1 MSKERRPDGGDA
13 GIGPGGVKGKN
24 DVGPDL
30 GFLSS
35 KGLAKDPDES
45 LRSAASKPGSACPGP
60 GRKEESFPASAS
72 MRDPAGTPGRGGA
85 GAAQTC
91 PPGTA
96 RPDRGVRRR
105 LAHSPNPSALSFQS
119 PPAPPAPQSPHSL
132 QSSLSSSSSVVVPS
146 DASDSLPEN
155 DRLIR
160 GELKIRFEAKLKP
173 ALGGE
178 GWKSISA
185 PCEAESF
192 RLDWDR
198 AIDAVRRRFEGALGE
213 VLLENADAEIVFDS
227 GEDEGSD
234 STAPG
239 APVASPSQSLLSE
252 PGRIGA
258 ANRNGALS
266 SLPPDRE
273 AGAIDAIGEN
283 GETDKNGGNGADG
296 QVGAAATR
304 PEARAGADAPL
315 LCPGLGADPADLA
328 DRPAPLP
335 SESESGARFAQIGG
349 GCGKVAGGARAGGA
363 ARSARAGQPEN
374 EAGGIEDAFDALLAA
389 PAADAES
396 AVDAVWGK
404 PAPSRERVV
413 AQGAG
418 FEEPE
423 PKPVGGAASDA
434 EKSGWPG
441 PRRDK
446 DGLDHPGSDQP
457 SSGLGAAPES
467 SGWPQSSD
475 DGDFNAPASEA
486 GRESGR
492 IWDWIGLPAPQPFA
506 DPPFLDSKSGVWA
519 AEEEETV
526 SPALDAP
533 VSLGAPDPAAPD
545 SPPKERAKPSP
556 VFFARFDQAC
566 RCGDELEAPGA
577 EEEGGLFDPR
587 RLAGTPALQKIHALI
602 ARGRERGFV
611 SVAEIDDA
619 LPENCPIDSAAAK
632 DVFGLLDLCGV
643 EAIDDGWE
651 SAAAPWRF
659 GFEPGIDES
668 EIAVAEE
675 QVALELSAFDIRR
688 AALLGKYFA
697 QMDFGSLMG
706 REEERRAGEKIAAAR
721 RELVEAMSWF
731 PFFLGRIADEMRS
744 VRLGEKEAREVF
756 WAIGAPLADSGS
768 RPGEGREDSGDAAWV
783 FSDDGEG
790 DWKGNAAGDAGENDF
805 LSELLASL
813 DDESEEP
820 SAFDEDREEAETEKP
835 RRGLFGFE
843 ADAQAE
849 DELDAQDE
857 DEVDEE
863 AGDGA
868 FGAVGADAPRRPGDS
883 SGQNDLDSREEI
895 NELRA
900 AELKARFDALC
911 PVWEKRWEAMSEA
924 WAQLRR
930 GGVFGEGAPWPEPK
944 SSRVGAGG
952 PGASGAAQAYFEN
965 RRALAEI
972 LSGADLA
979 GGLVERLRQEL
990 RAQLGGAKTPASPT
1004 DAPSAFESARRSPSD
1019 GQEPPVERL
1028 GSAEKAYFAARQK
1041 MIDANLRLV
1050 VSNAKRRA
1058 RRGMDLM
1065 DLIQEG
1071 NIGLIR
1077 AADRFNHRLSY
1088 KFSTYA
1094 TWWIRQTMS
1103 RALDEQGRTVRAPVH
1118 ILEQWRKLQKVAARC
1133 AEQSGK
1139 KPDVETLARLTGQ
1152 SEKKVRFLQSL
1163 GQAPLSLDE
1172 PAIHAGLC
1180 ESEDGDGDGDERPC
1194 LGAGFGAFEGESFE
1208 DEFASLGAALRDESA
1223 LSPEKAA
1230 MLASMRLAVK
1240 AALER
1245 LNLREAEVIAL
1256 RFGLETDVESTLEQ
1270 VGRRYGVTRERI
1282 RQIEAKAKRKL
1293 LGFMKSSGMEI
1304 LLD

>member
-1 MSKERRPDGGDA
+1 M
-13 GIGPGGVKGKN
+13 
-24 DVGPDL
+24 
-30 GFLSS
+30 
-35 KGLAKDPDES
+35 
-45 LRSAASKPGSACPGP
+45 
-60 GRKEESFPASAS
+60 
-72 MRDPAGTPGRGGA
+72 
-85 GAAQTC
+85 
-91 PPGTA
+91 
-96 RPDRGVRRR
+96 
-105 LAHSPNPSALSFQS
+105 
-119 PPAPPAPQSPHSL
+119 
-132 QSSLSSSSSVVVPS
+132 
-146 DASDSLPEN
+146 
-155 DRLIR
+155 
-160 GELKIRFEAKLKP
+160 
-173 ALGGE
+173 
-178 GWKSISA
+178 SA
-185 PCEAESF
+185 PCEAEPF

-234 STAPG
+234 STAPE
-239 APVASPSQSLLSE
+239 APVASPSQTLLSE
-252 PGRIGA
+252 PGRTGA
-258 ANRNGALS
+258 ANRNGASS

-273 AGAIDAIGEN
+273 AGAIDEIGEN

-315 LCPGLGADPADLA
+315 LCPSLGADPADLA

-335 SESESGARFAQIGG
+335 SEIESG
-349 GCGKVAGGARAGGA
+349 

-396 AVDAVWGK
+396 AVDAAWGK

-577 EEEGGLFDPR
+577 EGEGGLFDPR
-587 RLAGTPALQKIHALI
+587 RLAGTPALQKIQALI

-697 QMDFGSLMG
+697 QMDFGPLMG
-706 REEERRAGEKIAAAR
+706 REEERRVGEKIAAAR

-768 RPGEGREDSGDAAWV
+768 RPGEGREDSGDAAWA
-783 FSDDGEG
+783 FNDDGEG
-790 DWKGNAAGDAGENDF
+790 DWKGDAAGDAGENDF

-924 WAQLRR
+924 WAQLRP

-990 RAQLGGAKTPASPT
+990 RAQLGGAKAPASPT

-1019 GQEPPVERL
+1019 GQERPVERL
-1028 GSAEKAYFAARQK
+1028 GAAEKAYFAARQE
-1041 MIDANLRLV
+1041 MINANLRLV

-1103 RALDEQGRTVRAPVH
+1103 RALDDQSRTVRLPVH
-1118 ILEQWRKLQKVAARC
+1118 LLEKWFKLKKVAARC
-1133 AEQSGK
+1133 AEKSEK
-1139 KPDVETLARLTGQ
+1139 EPDVETLARLTGQ

-1163 GQAPLSLDE
+1163 GQDPLSLDE
-1172 PAIHAGLC
+1172 PAIQTGIC
-1180 ESEDGDGDGDERPC
+1180 ESESESEIEDGDGDGDAGERQC
-1194 LGAGFGAFEGESFE
+1194 FGARFGAFEGAQFE

-1223 LSPEKAA
+1223 MSPEQAA
-1230 MLASMRLAVK
+1230 MLASTRLSVK
-1240 AALER
+1240 AALGC
-1245 LNLREAEVIAL
+1245 LSPREAEVIAQ
-1256 RFGLETDVESTLEQ
+1256 RFGLETGIENTLEQ
-1270 VGRRYGVTRERI
+1270 VGNRLGVTRERI
-1282 RQIEAKAKRKL
+1282 RQIEVKAKRKL
-1293 LGFMKSSGMEI
+1293 LRFMKSSGMEI

>member
-45 LRSAASKPGSACPGP
+45 RRSAASKPGSARPGA

-132 QSSLSSSSSVVVPS
+132 QSSLSSSSSVAVPS
-146 DASDSLPEN
+146 DASDLLPEI

-160 GELKIRFEAKLKP
+160 GELKIRLEAKLKP

-178 GWKSISA
+178 GWKSMSA
-185 PCEAESF
+185 PCEAEPF

-234 STAPG
+234 STAPE
-239 APVASPSQSLLSE
+239 APVASPSQTLLSE
-252 PGRIGA
+252 PGRTGA
-258 ANRNGALS
+258 ANRNGASS

-273 AGAIDAIGEN
+273 AGAIDEIGEN

-315 LCPGLGADPADLA
+315 LCPSLGADPADLA

-335 SESESGARFAQIGG
+335 SEIESG
-349 GCGKVAGGARAGGA
+349 

-396 AVDAVWGK
+396 AVDAAWGK

-467 SGWPQSSD
+467 SGRPQSSD

-577 EEEGGLFDPR
+577 EGEGGLFDPR
-587 RLAGTPALQKIHALI
+587 RLAGTPALQKIQALI

-697 QMDFGSLMG
+697 QMDFGPLMG

-768 RPGEGREDSGDAAWV
+768 RPGEGREDSGDAAWA
-783 FSDDGEG
+783 FNDDGEG

-868 FGAVGADAPRRPGDS
+868 FGVVGDAPRRPGDS

-924 WAQLRR
+924 WAQLRP

-990 RAQLGGAKTPASPT
+990 RAQLGGAKAPASPT

-1019 GQEPPVERL
+1019 GQERPVERL
-1028 GSAEKAYFAARQK
+1028 GAAEKAYFAARQE
-1041 MIDANLRLV
+1041 MINANLRLV
-1050 VSNAKRRA
+1050 VSNAKWRA

-1103 RALDEQGRTVRAPVH
+1103 RALDDQSRTVRLPVH
-1118 ILEQWRKLQKVAARC
+1118 LLEKWFKLKKVAARC
-1133 AEQSGK
+1133 AEKSEK
-1139 KPDVETLARLTGQ
+1139 EPDVETLARLTGQ

-1163 GQAPLSLDE
+1163 GQDPLSLDE
-1172 PAIHAGLC
+1172 PAIQTGIC
-1180 ESEDGDGDGDERPC
+1180 ESESESEIEDGDGDGDAGERQC
-1194 LGAGFGAFEGESFE
+1194 FGARFGAFEGAQFE
-1208 DEFASLGAALRDESA
+1208 DEFASLGETLRDESA
-1223 LSPEKAA
+1223 MSPEQAA
-1230 MLASMRLAVK
+1230 MLASTRLSVK
-1240 AALER
+1240 AALGC
-1245 LNLREAEVIAL
+1245 LSPREAEVIAQ
-1256 RFGLETDVESTLEQ
+1256 RFGLETGIENTLEQ
-1270 VGRRYGVTRERI
+1270 VGNRLGVTRERI
-1282 RQIEAKAKRKL
+1282 RQIEVKAKRKL
-1293 LGFMKSSGMEI
+1293 LRFMKSSGMEI